1 MSQSPS
7 NLPKKISF
15 RDSFVFV
22 FSMAISALIAAQFIG
37 LHAAIAWTSFSVLC
51 TYALY
56 NAKPDR
62 SNLLYVALWIILI
75 FSSSYIGQL
84 FHLTWK
90 FYLFLFIISYF
101 YYYLFGRDP
110 VFDRAIRFV
119 IIFATIGTALPIAD
133 SQLAMGGAIGTL
145 SALLISHY
153 LLRKEIDLE
162 AFKQGIFTHDLFRLD
177 TNLIPRAFIYSSGL
191 FLSLIIPQ
199 MLGIEKNYWAT
210 ITFLMVMPPKAMTVI
225 HNTWLRFWGSVIAV
239 IALFILF
246 QISLHIPI
254 NRLYIM
260 VALLFFFAFLLP
272 ICFKQSYLIVTF
284 GVTCYSLVLVELGM
298 YWDHPPKVELL
309 IDRIIETFIGGI
321 IAIII
326 SLILKV
332 LREDK

>member
-1 MSQSPS
+1 MSQSS
-7 NLPKKISF
+7 SSLLNKIPF
-15 RDSFVFV
+15 KDSIVFV
-22 FSMAISALIAAQFIG
+22 TSMVVSALIAAQFIG
-37 LHAAIAWTSFSVLC
+37 LHAAIAWTSFSVLA

-62 SNLLYVALWIILI
+62 SNLLYVALWMVLI

-90 FYLFLFIISYF
+90 LYLFLFVLSYF

-110 VFDRAIRFV
+110 VFDRAIRF
-119 IIFATIGTALPIAD
+119 IIILATIGTALPKMND
-133 SQLAMGGAIGTL
+133 GLAIGGAIGTI

-177 TNLIPRAFIYSSGL
+177 TNLIPRAFIYSSGM

-210 ITFLMVMPPKAMTVI
+210 ITFLMVMTPKAMTVI

-246 QISLHIPI
+246 QISQYIPV

-260 VALLFFFAFLLP
+260 IGLLLLFSFLLP
-272 ICFKQSYLIVTF
+272 ICFKQSYLIVTL
-284 GVTCYSLVLVELGM
+284 GVTCYSLVLVELTM
-298 YWDHPPKVELL
+298 YWDHPPMVELL
-309 IDRIIETFIGGI
+309 IDRIIETFIGGV
-321 IAIII
+321 IAIVT

-332 LREDK
+332 MRED

>member
-1 MSQSPS
+1 MSQSS
-7 NLPKKISF
+7 SSLLNKIPF
-15 RDSFVFV
+15 KDSIVFV
-22 FSMAISALIAAQFIG
+22 TSMVVSALIAAQFIG
-37 LHAAIAWTSFSVLC
+37 LHAAIAWTSFSVLA

-62 SNLLYVALWIILI
+62 SNLLYVALWMILI

-90 FYLFLFIISYF
+90 LYLFLFVLSYF

-110 VFDRAIRFV
+110 VFDRAIRF
-119 IIFATIGTALPIAD
+119 IIILATIGTALPKMND
-133 SQLAMGGAIGTL
+133 GLAIGGAIGTI

-177 TNLIPRAFIYSSGL
+177 TNLIPRAFIYSSGM

-210 ITFLMVMPPKAMTVI
+210 ITFLMVMTPKAMTVI

-239 IALFILF
+239 IVLFILF
-246 QISLHIPI
+246 QISQYIPV

-260 VALLFFFAFLLP
+260 IGLLLLFSFLLP
-272 ICFKQSYLIVTF
+272 ICFKQSYLIVTL
-284 GVTCYSLVLVELGM
+284 GVTCYSLVLVELTM
-298 YWDHPPKVELL
+298 YWNHPPMMELL
-309 IDRIIETFIGGI
+309 IDRIIETFIGGV
-321 IAIII
+321 IAIVT

-332 LREDK
+332 MRED

>member
-1 MSQSPS
+1 MSQSS
-7 NLPKKISF
+7 SSLLNKIPF
-15 RDSFVFV
+15 KDSIVFV
-22 FSMAISALIAAQFIG
+22 TSMVVSTLIAAQFIG
-37 LHAAIAWTSFSVLC
+37 LHAAIAWTSFSVLA

-62 SNLLYVALWIILI
+62 SNLLYVALWMILI

-90 FYLFLFIISYF
+90 LYLFLFVLSYF

-110 VFDRAIRFV
+110 VFDRAIRF
-119 IIFATIGTALPIAD
+119 IIILATIGTALPKMND
-133 SQLAMGGAIGTL
+133 GLAIGGAIGTI

-177 TNLIPRAFIYSSGL
+177 TNLIPRAFIYSSGM

-210 ITFLMVMPPKAMTVI
+210 ITFLMVMTPKAMTVI

-239 IALFILF
+239 IVLFILF
-246 QISLHIPI
+246 QISQYIPV

-260 VALLFFFAFLLP
+260 IGLLLLFSFLLP
-272 ICFKQSYLIVTF
+272 ICFKQSYLIVTL
-284 GVTCYSLVLVELGM
+284 GVTCYSLVLVELTM
-298 YWDHPPKVELL
+298 YWDHPPMVELL
-309 IDRIIETFIGGI
+309 IDRIIETFIGGV
-321 IAIII
+321 IAIVT

-332 LREDK
+332 MRED

>member
-1 MSQSPS
+1 MSQSS
-7 NLPKKISF
+7 SSLLNKIPF
-15 RDSFVFV
+15 KDSIVFV
-22 FSMAISALIAAQFIG
+22 TSMVVSALIAAQFIG
-37 LHAAIAWTSFSVLC
+37 LHAAIAWTSFSVLA

-62 SNLLYVALWIILI
+62 SNLLYVALWMILI

-90 FYLFLFIISYF
+90 LYLFLFVLSYF

-110 VFDRAIRFV
+110 VFDRAIRF
-119 IIFATIGTALPIAD
+119 IIILATIGTALPKMND
-133 SQLAMGGAIGTL
+133 GLAIGGAIGTI

-177 TNLIPRAFIYSSGL
+177 TNLIPRAFIYSSGM

-210 ITFLMVMPPKAMTVI
+210 ITFLMVMTPKAMTVI

-239 IALFILF
+239 IVLFILF
-246 QISLHIPI
+246 QISQHIPV

-260 VALLFFFAFLLP
+260 IGLLLLFSFLLP
-272 ICFKQSYLIVTF
+272 ICFKQSYLIVTL
-284 GVTCYSLVLVELGM
+284 GVTCYSLVLVELTM
-298 YWDHPPKVELL
+298 YWDHPPMVELL
-309 IDRIIETFIGGI
+309 IDRIIETFIGGV
-321 IAIII
+321 IAIVT

-332 LREDK
+332 MRED

>member
-1 MSQSPS
+1 MSQSSS
-7 NLPKKISF
+7 NLLDKIPC
-15 RDSFVFV
+15 RDSLVFV
-22 FSMAISALIAAQFIG
+22 SSMTVSTLIAAYFIG
-37 LHAAIAWTSFSVLC
+37 LHAAIAWTSFSVLA

-62 SNLLYVALWIILI
+62 SNLLYVALWMILI

-90 FYLFLFIISYF
+90 LYLFLFIISYF

-110 VFDRAIRFV
+110 VFDRAIRF
-119 IIFATIGTALPIAD
+119 IIILATIGTALPKIND
-133 SQLAMGGAIGTL
+133 GLAIGGAIGTI

-177 TNLIPRAFIYSSGL
+177 TNLIPRAFIYSSGM
-191 FLSLIIPQ
+191 FLSLLIPQ

-210 ITFLMVMPPKAMTVI
+210 ITFLMVMTPKAMTVI

-239 IALFILF
+239 IALFIIF
-246 QISLHIPI
+246 QISLYISI

-260 VALLFFFAFLLP
+260 IALLLFFAFLLP
-272 ICFKQSYLIVTF
+272 ICFKRSYIIVTF
-284 GVTCYSLVLVELGM
+284 GVTCYSLVLVELVM
-298 YWDHPPKVELL
+298 YWDHPPMVELL
-309 IDRIIETFIGGI
+309 VDRIIETFIGGV
-321 IAIII
+321 IAIIT

-332 LREDK
+332 LRED

>member
-1 MSQSPS
+1 MSQPS
-7 NLPKKISF
+7 SSLLNKIPF
-15 RDSFVFV
+15 KDSIVFV
-22 FSMAISALIAAQFIG
+22 TSMVVSALIAAQFIG
-37 LHAAIAWTSFSVLC
+37 LHAAIAWTSFSVLA

-62 SNLLYVALWIILI
+62 SNLLYVALWMILI

-90 FYLFLFIISYF
+90 LYLFLFVLSYF

-110 VFDRAIRFV
+110 VFDRAIRF
-119 IIFATIGTALPIAD
+119 IIILATIGTALPKMND
-133 SQLAMGGAIGTL
+133 GLAIGGAIGTI

-177 TNLIPRAFIYSSGL
+177 TNLIPRAFIYSSGM

-210 ITFLMVMPPKAMTVI
+210 ITFLMVMTPKAMTVI

-239 IALFILF
+239 IVLFILF
-246 QISLHIPI
+246 QISQHIPV

-260 VALLFFFAFLLP
+260 IGLLLLFSFLLP
-272 ICFKQSYLIVTF
+272 ICFKQSYLIVTL
-284 GVTCYSLVLVELGM
+284 GVTCYSLVLVELTM
-298 YWDHPPKVELL
+298 YWDHPPMVELL
-309 IDRIIETFIGGI
+309 IDRIIETFIGGV
-321 IAIII
+321 IAIVT

-332 LREDK
+332 MRED